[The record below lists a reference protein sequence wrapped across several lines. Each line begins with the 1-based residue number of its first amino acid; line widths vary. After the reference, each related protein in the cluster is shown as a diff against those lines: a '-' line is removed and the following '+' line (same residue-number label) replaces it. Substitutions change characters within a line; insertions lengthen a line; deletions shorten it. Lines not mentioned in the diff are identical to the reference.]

1 MSANALVGA
10 IAMNPNRITN
20 IETAAIVNIV
30 LIIVLNPEIDDSGD
44 AVHIEQHL
52 VNKVSKME
60 ENGGKWIKKS
70 LIEFLLKYYSL
81 IKMNES

>member
-1 MSANALVGA
+1 
-10 IAMNPNRITN
+10 
-20 IETAAIVNIV
+20 
-30 LIIVLNPEIDDSGD
+30 LNPEIDDSGD

-81 IKMNES
+81 NKMNES